1 VSVYLSFFTYAENSW
16 RSMVQHP
23 EDREEAA
30 RKVVAAAGGELLAFY
45 WMLGEHDGLAIFEV
59 PNATVA
65 AAVSAAIK
73 ASGRVSGLET
83 VHLLTSREAR
93 GSLELAKVIA
103 AEYRPPGQLLERWH
117 ESYDEPG

>member
-1 VSVYLSFFTYAENSW
+1 MSVYLTFFSYADSAW

-23 EDREEAA
+23 EDREDAA
-30 RKVVAAAGGELLAFY
+30 RKVVVAAGGELLAFY

-65 AAVSAAIK
+65 AAVSGAIK
-73 ASGRVSGLET
+73 ASGRVAGLET

-103 AEYRPPGQLLERWH
+103 SEYRPPGRLLERWH
-117 ESYDEPG
+117 TSYDEPG